1 MSAGED
7 GSGCGLP
14 GSGYPS
20 DCEITQ
26 GLRERAMRRQEQEQR
41 VASGRSDLL
50 ARARE
55 IRLLL
60 LDVDGVLTDG
70 SIIYAHSGTELKAF
84 STRDG
89 FGIRLLQ
96 EAGVEVGIITA
107 RSSEAVHRRAQDLGL
122 RHVFQGVRNKIEAFD
137 AILAEQQF
145 VPAQIAYMGDDW
157 LDLPL
162 LIRAGLAATV
172 VDGAAEVRAVAH
184 FVSSRE
190 GGRGAVRELC
200 ELIVE
205 ARGLHRELLARYM
218 R

>member
-1 MSAGED
+1 MS
-7 GSGCGLP
+7 GSHDHDGCGLDR
-14 GSGYPS
+14 GHYPS

-26 GLRERAMRRQEQEQR
+26 GLRERAMARQEQEHRDAAWQ
-41 VASGRSDLL
+41 GCL

-70 SIIYAHSGTELKAF
+70 SIVYGPAGTELKAF

-107 RSSEAVHRRAQDLGL
+107 RSSEAVQRRAQDLKL
-122 RHVFQGVRNKIEAFD
+122 RHVFQGVRNKIEAFT
-137 AILAEQQF
+137 AILAERQLA
-145 VPAQIAYMGDDW
+145 PTQIAYMGDDW

-162 LIRAGLAATV
+162 LIRVGLAATV
-172 VDGAAEVRAVAH
+172 ADGAAEVRAVAH
-184 FVSSRE
+184 FVSKGK

-200 ELIVE
+200 DLIVE
-205 ARGLHRELLARYM
+205 ARGQRQELLGRYL

>member
-1 MSAGED
+1 MSSGEK
-7 GSGCGLP
+7 GQACGLP

-26 GLRERAMRRQEQEQR
+26 GLRERAMRRQAEELGE
-41 VASGRSDLL
+41 AGRRALL
-50 ARARE
+50 ARAKE
-55 IRLLL
+55 VRLLL

-70 SIIYAHSGTELKAF
+70 TIIYAHAGTELKAF

-122 RHVFQGVRNKIEAFD
+122 RHVFQGVRNKIEAF
-137 AILAEQQF
+137 ASILAEGGLL
-145 VPAQIAYMGDDW
+145 PAQIAYMGDDW

-162 LIRAGLAATV
+162 LIRVGLAATV
-172 VDGAAEVRAVAH
+172 ADGAAEVKAAAH

-200 ELIVE
+200 ELIIE
-205 ARGLHRELLARYM
+205 ARGQQQELLARY
-218 R
+218 RR